1 MKMKEVTELTG
12 LTERTVRY
20 YMEKGLIAPHGQ
32 WRNGREYTEFD
43 ETDIARLKAVATL
56 RELGFSVEAIRS
68 MQAEPGLIPQI
79 VAERRQAAESESKIA
94 NETERILSGINADD
108 AGSIEELANRY
119 RAYAARPKMIP
130 NPLPLPKAD
139 EGNESGMGE
148 RCRYVPIGIQD
159 KWNWGAFLLPVWW
172 GIGNRVY
179 QAFAC
184 FIPIVGIF
192 MCFYL
197 GKHGNEL
204 AWKNKYWEDEEHF
217 RRVQRNWAIAGFAVT
232 AIIIAIAITDRVA
245 MDRAN
250 KAAAERKAKLI
261 ANVENS
267 EEYIALIYGREKW
280 KGQIGYDESGWMD
293 PFYVDPDGYYRI
305 ESDMDIYYDV
315 GDYGYSLPSSPHL
328 ERTLVFSNG
337 EEYNIKAKA
346 DEKLNITELKIE
358 LDKDATERNRQEIES
373 QRDMVTM
380 ENEHQFSQLV
390 NNAKL
395 DNVLS
400 GTFKK
405 QGTIDGDDGKK
416 YTYEDYYV
424 PLATTT
430 YRFIFDDS
438 SQLVMFGTQVTGKDM
453 YYANLS
459 FYETSADAFN
469 VIESYQDASKLSAS
483 SSQTNNAG

>member
-1 MKMKEVTELTG
+1 MKMKEVTEQTG

-108 AGSIEELANRY
+108 ADSIEELAN
-119 RAYAARPKMIP
+119 
-130 NPLPLPKAD
+130 
-139 EGNESGMGE
+139 

-192 MCFYL
+192 MSFYL

-204 AWKNKYWEDEEHF
+204 AWKNKYWENEEHF
-217 RRVQRNWAIAGFAVT
+217 RRVQRNWAIAGLAVT
-232 AIIIAIAITDRVA
+232 AIIIAIAITNRVA
-245 MDRAN
+245 TDRAN

-267 EEYIALIYGREKW
+267 EEYINLICGREKW
-280 KGQIGYDESGWMD
+280 NGQIGYNESGWMD
-293 PFYVDPDGYYRI
+293 PFYVDPNGYYRI
-305 ESDMDIYYDV
+305 ESYLDVYYDV

-337 EEYNIKAKA
+337 EEYNIDATA

-373 QRDMVTM
+373 QRKMVAM
-380 ENEHQFSQLV
+380 EKEHTKAAEKCFEQCEAWRRILGTDYEYVDGPGPAEAIRNRTDENGVETDEPYIIGFAA
-390 NNAKL
+390 NIRANGKL
-395 DNVLS
+395 YFVYHK
-400 GTFKK
+400 TWKK
-405 QGTIDGDDGKK
+405 GNGARGLEISEIDEQ
-416 YTYEDYYV
+416 TRECT
-424 PLATTT
+424 L
-430 YRFIFDDS
+430 
-438 SQLVMFGTQVTGKDM
+438 
-453 YYANLS
+453 
-459 FYETSADAFN
+459 
-469 VIESYQDASKLSAS
+469 IERVE
-483 SSQTNNAG
+483 

>member
-1 MKMKEVTELTG
+1 MKMKEVTEQTG

-108 AGSIEELANRY
+108 AGSIEELANRC

-139 EGNESGMGE
+139 EGNESGMGQ

-192 MCFYL
+192 MSFYL

-204 AWKNKYWEDEEHF
+204 AWKNKYWENEEHF

-232 AIIIAIAITDRVA
+232 AIIIAIAITNRVA
-245 MDRAN
+245 TDRAN

-267 EEYIALIYGREKW
+267 EEY
-280 KGQIGYDESGWMD
+280 
-293 PFYVDPDGYYRI
+293 
-305 ESDMDIYYDV
+305 
-315 GDYGYSLPSSPHL
+315 
-328 ERTLVFSNG
+328 
-337 EEYNIKAKA
+337 NIDATA

-358 LDKDATERNRQEIES
+358 LDKDATVRNQREIGSQRKMVAMEKDHTKAAEKCFEQCEAWRRILGTDYEYVDGPGPAEAIRNRTDENGVETDEPYIIGFAANIRANGKLYFVYHKTWKKGNGARGLEISE
-373 QRDMVTM
+373 
-380 ENEHQFSQLV
+380 
-390 NNAKL
+390 
-395 DNVLS
+395 
-400 GTFKK
+400 
-405 QGTIDGDDGKK
+405 IDEQ
-416 YTYEDYYV
+416 TRECT
-424 PLATTT
+424 L
-430 YRFIFDDS
+430 
-438 SQLVMFGTQVTGKDM
+438 
-453 YYANLS
+453 
-459 FYETSADAFN
+459 
-469 VIESYQDASKLSAS
+469 IERVE
-483 SSQTNNAG
+483 

>member
-108 AGSIEELANRY
+108 AGSIEELANRC

-139 EGNESGMGE
+139 EGNESGMGQ

-192 MCFYL
+192 MSFYL

-204 AWKNKYWEDEEHF
+204 AWKNKYWENEEHF
-217 RRVQRNWAIAGFAVT
+217 RRVQRNWAIAGLAVT
-232 AIIIAIAITDRVA
+232 AIIIAIAITNRVA
-245 MDRAN
+245 TDRAN

-267 EEYIALIYGREKW
+267 EEYINLICGREKW
-280 KGQIGYDESGWMD
+280 NGQIGYNESVWLD
-293 PFYVDPDGYYRI
+293 PFYVDPNGYYKVEPYRYGYI
-305 ESDMDIYYDV
+305 DQE
-315 GDYGYSLPSSPHL
+315 DYGYSLPSSSSIRCTVL
-328 ERTLVFSNG
+328 FSNG
-337 EEYNIKAKA
+337 EKYNIKAKA

-380 ENEHQFSQLV
+380 EKEHTEA
-390 NNAKL
+390 AKECFEQCEAWRRIL
-395 DNVLS
+395 GTDYEYVDKPGPAEAIRNRTDENGVETDEPYIIGFAANIRANGKLYFVLHK
-400 GTFKK
+400 TWKK
-405 QGTIDGDDGKK
+405 GNGARGLEISEIDEQ
-416 YTYEDYYV
+416 TRECT
-424 PLATTT
+424 L
-430 YRFIFDDS
+430 
-438 SQLVMFGTQVTGKDM
+438 
-453 YYANLS
+453 
-459 FYETSADAFN
+459 
-469 VIESYQDASKLSAS
+469 IERVE
-483 SSQTNNAG
+483 

>member
-1 MKMKEVTELTG
+1 MKMKEVTEQTG

-32 WRNGREYTEFD
+32 WQNGREYTEFD

-108 AGSIEELANRY
+108 AGSIEELANRC

-139 EGNESGMGE
+139 EGNESGMGQ

-192 MCFYL
+192 MSFYL

-204 AWKNKYWEDEEHF
+204 AWKNKYWENEEHF

-232 AIIIAIAITDRVA
+232 AIIIAIAITNRVA
-245 MDRAN
+245 TDRAN

-267 EEYIALIYGREKW
+267 EEYIALICGREKW
-280 KGQIGYDESGWMD
+280 KGQIGYNESGWMD
-293 PFYVDPDGYYRI
+293 PFYVDPNGYYRI
-305 ESDMDIYYDV
+305 ESYLDVYYDV

-337 EEYNIKAKA
+337 EEYNIDATA

-358 LDKDATERNRQEIES
+358 LDKDATVRNQREIGSQRKMVAMEKDHTKAAEKCFEQCEAWRRILGTDYEYVDGPGPAEAIRNRTDENGVETDEPYIIGFAANIRANGKLYFVYHKTWKKGNGARGLEISE
-373 QRDMVTM
+373 
-380 ENEHQFSQLV
+380 
-390 NNAKL
+390 
-395 DNVLS
+395 
-400 GTFKK
+400 
-405 QGTIDGDDGKK
+405 IDEQ
-416 YTYEDYYV
+416 TRECT
-424 PLATTT
+424 L
-430 YRFIFDDS
+430 
-438 SQLVMFGTQVTGKDM
+438 
-453 YYANLS
+453 
-459 FYETSADAFN
+459 
-469 VIESYQDASKLSAS
+469 IERVE
-483 SSQTNNAG
+483 

>member
-1 MKMKEVTELTG
+1 MKMKEVTEQTG

-43 ETDIARLKAVATL
+43 EADIARLKAVATL

-108 AGSIEELANRY
+108 ADSIEELANRC

-139 EGNESGMGE
+139 EGNESGMGQ

-192 MCFYL
+192 MSFYL

-204 AWKNKYWEDEEHF
+204 AWKNKYWENEEHF
-217 RRVQRNWAIAGFAVT
+217 RRVQRNWAIAGLAVT
-232 AIIIAIAITDRVA
+232 AIIIAIAITNRVA
-245 MDRAN
+245 TDRAN

-261 ANVENS
+261 ANVENR

-280 KGQIGYDESGWMD
+280 KGQIGYD
-293 PFYVDPDGYYRI
+293 
-305 ESDMDIYYDV
+305 
-315 GDYGYSLPSSPHL
+315 
-328 ERTLVFSNG
+328 
-337 EEYNIKAKA
+337 
-346 DEKLNITELKIE
+346 
-358 LDKDATERNRQEIES
+358 
-373 QRDMVTM
+373 
-380 ENEHQFSQLV
+380 
-390 NNAKL
+390 
-395 DNVLS
+395 
-400 GTFKK
+400 
-405 QGTIDGDDGKK
+405 
-416 YTYEDYYV
+416 
-424 PLATTT
+424 
-430 YRFIFDDS
+430 
-438 SQLVMFGTQVTGKDM
+438 
-453 YYANLS
+453 
-459 FYETSADAFN
+459 
-469 VIESYQDASKLSAS
+469 
-483 SSQTNNAG
+483 